1 MRRKQYLFIF
11 LLQFFVFICT
21 IFLLKR
27 KLRKKHK
34 IQNFKKKKKKNQK
47 TWKRKILEK
56 FWPQCLS
63 GTLEQSHD
71 SSQMR
76 LSSRVASGKQY
87 TILCTFSYE
96 ILLQISQKR
105 EILIKKL
112 FLYQTIGRLALF

>member
-27 KLRKKHK
+27 KIRKKHK
-34 IQNFKKKKKKNQK
+34 IQNLKKKKKNQK

-63 GTLEQSHD
+63 GTSEQSHD